1 MRTATETVWPAVMT
15 AIGFEQ
21 DADLMAMHFAEF
33 EVEAENVLELLT
45 VLRSDARNN
54 DPTSAQDTA
63 AELVIALEH
72 LAHHLNGLLPPLQTH
87 LDLEP

>member
-1 MRTATETVWPAVMT
+1 MN
-15 AIGFEQ
+15 AIGFER

-33 EVEAENVLELLT
+33 EIEAENVLELLA
-45 VLRSDARNN
+45 VLRANSRASDS
-54 DPTSAQDTA
+54 TSAQDTA

-72 LAHHLNGLLPPLQTH
+72 LAHHLGGLLPPLQKK